1 MKNLLIT
8 LGMVIAVCALACG
21 VFYAVN
27 DDPALRAAA
36 REKDAMAWLKAEFH
50 LDEAR
55 FAAIK
60 RLHEDYSVE
69 CGEHCAAIMA
79 AREKKA
85 PAAEIAAL
93 EKFCVDSMGGHFR
106 KVAALM
112 PPGEGERYLAVVLP
126 RIAEHSHHGAP
137 NVRVSP

>member
-1 MKNLLIT
+1 VRNLFIT
-8 LGMVIAVCALACG
+8 IGVALAACAVACG
-21 VFYAVN
+21 VFYAVS
-27 DDPALRAAA
+27 DDRALRAAA
-36 REKDAMAWLKAEFH
+36 REGDAMVWLRVEFH
-50 LDEAR
+50 LDDVQ

-69 CGEHCAAIMA
+69 CGGHCAAIMA
-79 AREKKA
+79 ARERKA
-85 PAAEIAAL
+85 PAAEVAAL

-112 PPGEGERYLAVVLP
+112 PPGQGERYLALVLP
-126 RIAEHSHHGAP
+126 RIADYSHHGAP

>member
-1 MKNLLIT
+1 M
-8 LGMVIAVCALACG
+8 CALACG

-36 REKDAMAWLKAEFH
+36 REKDAMAWLQVEFH

-85 PAAEIAAL
+85 PPAEIAAL
-93 EKFCVDSMGGHFR
+93 EKFCVDSMGVHFR